1 MGRARRVHIRDGIY
15 YVRSQVNL
23 GHELVRDAEDAAKLS
38 LYAAKAAELCDALI
52 YAFSWRQT
60 RADLLI
66 QVADVPL
73 GYAVQLISGPFAQY
87 SRVKHGHSGPLFR
100 RYRAAL
106 VASDIQLLQIV
117 RYIHQLPVREKI
129 AGTPR
134 EYPYHSYHD
143 YAGTHQLFPWLT
155 TAYVRKLLTQ
165 RMGRNRETH
174 ARWLTEPVS
183 EKLAQLFESTEARL
197 PTNTEQAPQ
206 SPSEITSARKVALSV
221 ENLKYII
228 EVVARALKVTSD
240 QVLSPSRAREVTLA
254 RALIAWHALRAGKG
268 TLSDIGRCL
277 ERDPSV
283 LNRAIENHKA
293 QRPDLFMKSLREL
306 AGEVIRAQKQA

>member
-1 MGRARRVHIRDGIY
+1 
-15 YVRSQVNL
+15 
-23 GHELVRDAEDAAKLS
+23 LVRDAKDAAKLS
-38 LYAAKAAELCDALI
+38 HYAAKAAELCDALI

-73 GYAVQLISGPFAQY
+73 GYAVQLINGPFAQY
-87 SRVKHGHSGPLFR
+87 SQLKRGHSGPVFR

-117 RYIHQLPVREKI
+117 RYIHQLPVRERI
-129 AGTPR
+129 ASTPR

-155 TAYVRKLLTQ
+155 TAYVRDLLTQ

-174 ARWLTEPVS
+174 ARWLSEPVS
-183 EKLAQLFESTEARL
+183 DKLAHLFESTEARL
-197 PTNTEQAPQ
+197 PTNIEQVPQ
-206 SPSEITSARKVALSV
+206 VPSEITRARKVALSV
-221 ENLKYII
+221 EDLKYMI

-268 TLSDIGRCL
+268 TLTDIGRCL

-283 LNRAIENHKA
+283 LNRAIENHRT
-293 QRPDLFMKSLREL
+293 QRPELFMKSLREL
-306 AGEVIRAQKQA
+306 AGEVIRAKKQA

>member
-1 MGRARRVHIRDGIY
+1 
-15 YVRSQVNL
+15 
-23 GHELVRDAEDAAKLS
+23 
-38 LYAAKAAELCDALI
+38 
-52 YAFSWRQT
+52 
-60 RADLLI
+60 
-66 QVADVPL
+66 
-73 GYAVQLISGPFAQY
+73 
-87 SRVKHGHSGPLFR
+87 
-100 RYRAAL
+100 
-106 VASDIQLLQIV
+106 
-117 RYIHQLPVREKI
+117 
-129 AGTPR
+129 
-134 EYPYHSYHD
+134 
-143 YAGTHQLFPWLT
+143 
-155 TAYVRKLLTQ
+155 
-165 RMGRNRETH
+165 MGRNRETH

-206 SPSEITSARKVALSV
+206 APSEINSARKVALSV

-283 LNRAIENHKA
+283 LNRAIENHKT